1 MFIGNF
7 SLFKQCIEAWLRT
20 MLQLDPSRRGKKLS
34 TVDDSESRSA
44 SPSVPVVG
52 LQMLSNILSTK
63 SLHIRTISKRLAF
76 AIGKTAKMS
85 DIQQLIARDTG
96 LPVDNQLILTNDGLE
111 VSKDDLASKFV
122 EVIVLRNGENE

>member
-1 MFIGNF
+1 
-7 SLFKQCIEAWLRT
+7 

-34 TVDDSESRSA
+34 AAIDDSEGRSA

-76 AIGKTAKMS
+76 AIGKSAKMS

-96 LPVDNQLILTNDGLE
+96 LPVDNQLILTNDGHE
-111 VSKDDLASKFV
+111 VRKEDLASKFV
-122 EVIVLRNGENE
+122 EVKNINAII

>member
-1 MFIGNF
+1 
-7 SLFKQCIEAWLRT
+7 

-34 TVDDSESRSA
+34 AVDDSESRSA

-52 LQMLSNILSTK
+52 LHMLTNILSTK

-76 AIGKTAKMS
+76 AIGKSAKMS

-96 LPVDNQLILTNDGLE
+96 LPIDNQLLLTNDGLE
-111 VSKDDLASKFV
+111 VRKDELASKFV
-122 EVIVLRNGENE
+122 EVIILLNEVKDEIFEYFDTYLVFSLFCKVY